1 MYENITCAEAGSAAA
16 CVLDFINDTKTV
28 CMHSFLMLRHGK
40 IFAEKGYRNI
50 TPSTPQRLY
59 SVTKAFAGAAIGML
73 IYDGYMSLDD
83 KVIDILYMKSDHEWV
98 NEMTLRDCLM
108 MATCHNGTTY
118 KVTDKNWFN
127 TFFESRPTHPPGTV
141 FHYDTSAAHVLGA
154 IAENTTDM
162 QLMQYLRMKLGLSD
176 EADCVKSPEG
186 FSWAGS
192 GGIANLY
199 DMAKLGELYMNG
211 GVINGRRIMSEE
223 YARAATT
230 KQINNDSGF
239 NHRWTDGYGYQIWM
253 TSYGYV
259 FYGIGSQAVVCI
271 PDKDFMFVCTADTMG
286 ENLHGKIIEDA
297 LLNNIVNKLDTGI
310 EDRAEDNERLASIK
324 LDFPIPDGV
333 NEHISGKGRYILN
346 ENPMGISEIELDW
359 ENGVLIYETN
369 RGHRELVFGKNE
381 YKDGIFPETH
391 YFGRQIGV
399 SAGRGYHCT
408 NAGVWVEENVLRIK
422 VWILDDHTGGVNITL
437 SFKGDEISVCMR
449 KHGEWYLDEYSGFA
463 GGKRIK

>member
-1 MYENITCAEAGSAAA
+1 MYEKITCAEAGSAAS
-16 CVLDFINDTKTV
+16 CVLDFINDTKDV

-40 IFAEKGYRNI
+40 ILAENGYRNI

-59 SVTKAFAGAAIGML
+59 SVTKTFAGAAIGML

-83 KVIDILYMKSDHEWV
+83 RVIDILYMQSEHEWV
-98 NEMTLRDCLM
+98 NDMTLRDCLM

-127 TFFESRPTHPPGTV
+127 TFFESQPTHPSGTV

-154 IAENTTDM
+154 IVENTTDM
-162 QLMQYLRMKLGLSD
+162 QLMQYLRMKLGLSN
-176 EADCVKSPEG
+176 EVDCVKSPEG

-259 FYGIGSQAVVCI
+259 FYGMGSQDVVCI

-310 EDRAEDNERLASIK
+310 EDREDDNEYLASMK
-324 LDFPIPDGV
+324 LDFPIPEGV
-333 NEHISGKGRYILN
+333 SEHISGKGRYRLN

-369 RGHRELVFGKNE
+369 RGHRELIFGKNE

-399 SAGRGYHCT
+399 SADRGYRCT
-408 NAGVWVEENVLRIK
+408 NAGVWVEENVMRIK
-422 VWILDDHTGGVNITL
+422 AWLLDDHTGGVNITL
-437 SFKGDEISVCMR
+437 AFKGDEISVCMR

-463 GGKRIK
+463 GGKRI